1 MHENKTEKLLKIIA
15 ELRDPVSGCEWTKSQ
30 TSKTLLPYII
40 EEAKEVRDAF
50 KKEDN
55 ENLKEELGDLLL
67 QIILQSKIAEENKL
81 FSFYEVIDNL
91 CEKLIR
97 RHPYVFK
104 EKRSH
109 TIEEQREAYF
119 WIKDL
124 EKLKWNIL
132 LRI

>member
-30 TSKTLLPYII
+30 TSKTLLPFVI

-50 KKEDN
+50 EKEDN

-67 QIILQSKIAEENKL
+67 QIVLQSRIAEENKL
-81 FSFYEVIDNL
+81 FSFDEVIDNL

-119 WIKDL
+119 RIKDL
-124 EKLKWNIL
+124 EKLK
-132 LRI
+132 

>member
-30 TSKTLLPYII
+30 TSKTLLPFII
-40 EEAKEVRDAF
+40 EEAKEVQDAF
-50 KKEDN
+50 KREDN

-67 QIILQSKIAEENKL
+67 QIVLQSKIAEENKIY
-81 FSFYEVIDNL
+81 SFNEVIDNL

-104 EKRSH
+104 DKRPH

-119 WIKDL
+119 KIKDF
-124 EKLKWNIL
+124 EKSK
-132 LRI
+132 